1 MTRSKSF
8 CAVLDARAER
18 NLPAHLGVLDGDRSP
33 AWTGDPTESSETT
46 VLAGRDAGEDPL
58 QDDLCALVATSEILI

>member
-18 NLPAHLGVLDGDRSP
+18 NLPAHLGVFDGDRSP
-33 AWTGDPTESSETT
+33 AVIGAPTESSETT